1 VTNTATKKPKR
12 TPEEIVRAL
21 LDKTLENGCTKG
33 EEAAAVAKAEELILK
48 HGLER
53 SAFKFPPKRE
63 DKRKRK
69 REGRT
74 IRDFCEE
81 LLSRKPPLSYDDI
94 LAQVRAEFAV
104 SKTTVKCLRYY
115 ASKMRSAG
123 QAVPARPRASAEV
136 KAAA

>member
-1 VTNTATKKPKR
+1 MVRGARGAPHSRHDRSCLPPYAAASDRREDVTRTATKKPKR

-21 LDKTLENGCTKG
+21 LDKTLENGCTQG
-33 EEAAAVAKAEELILK
+33 EEAAAVAKAEELIVK

-63 DKRKRK
+63 DKRKRDK
-69 REGRT
+69 EGRT

-94 LAQVRAEFAV
+94 L
-104 SKTTVKCLRYY
+104 
-115 ASKMRSAG
+115 
-123 QAVPARPRASAEV
+123 
-136 KAAA
+136 